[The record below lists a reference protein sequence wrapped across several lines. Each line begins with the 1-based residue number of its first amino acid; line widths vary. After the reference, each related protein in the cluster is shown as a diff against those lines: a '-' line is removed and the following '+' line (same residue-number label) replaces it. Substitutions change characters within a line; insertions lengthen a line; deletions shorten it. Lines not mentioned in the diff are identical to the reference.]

1 MEKVSRGN
9 IEMSWDPEARLAF
22 LSFKEKTRATG
33 PDAEA
38 LVSALTV
45 WIGSEGK
52 PFGLLGDGSKL
63 GAVDAE
69 YRAIWGQFF
78 RKHRDDSFI
87 AFFNMNAI
95 VRVAADMFGIGIGL
109 RLKGFAREQEARDW
123 LRKNGIPA

>member
-22 LSFKEKTRATG
+22 LSYKEKTRATG

-38 LVSALTV
+38 LVSALSS
-45 WIGSEGK
+45 WLGEDGK
-52 PFGLLGDGSKL
+52 PFALLGDGSKL

-87 AFFNMNAI
+87 GVFNMNAI
-95 VRVAADMFGIGIGL
+95 VRVPADMVGIGIGL
-109 RLKGFAREQEARDW
+109 RR
-123 LRKNGIPA
+123 